1 MAFMISIRKLEI
13 NDKFGNGSVT
23 ESWGGRHVNT
33 GARIVKL
40 K

>member
-1 MAFMISIRKLEI
+1 MAFLISIRKLEI

-23 ESWGGRHVNT
+23 KSMEGGHGNT
-33 GARIVKL
+33 GSRLVKL